1 VNPPADGGGITIGPH
16 KVLFAPPSMEG
27 RPGAW
32 AFIEPSAESLNFLK
46 NDLEA
51 LRKSMKDLGMQ
62 PLTDANLTVVTT
74 ANVAAKAHNA
84 VQAWALGL
92 KDALQ
97 QAWKFTALWLNQ
109 KDEPLVNVHTDF
121 GVDQEA
127 GTELDA
133 LLKAEGQGILSKKT
147 VQEEFKRRGVLSDDF
162 DPDEEEQLLAEQQS
176 NDTLQ
181 PEKMIDPVTGQPLV
195 VTPKPGVPNPPP
207 KPPAQKP
214 ALN

>member
-1 VNPPADGGGITIGPH
+1 VD
-16 KVLFAPPSMEG
+16 G

-32 AFIEPSAESLNFLK
+32 AFIEPSAQSLTFLK
-46 NDLEA
+46 DDLEA

-97 QAWKFTALWLNQ
+97 QAFKFTALWLNQ

-121 GVDQEA
+121 GVD
-127 GTELDA
+127 
-133 LLKAEGQGILSKKT
+133 
-147 VQEEFKRRGVLSDDF
+147 RRRAPSL
-162 DPDEEEQLLAEQQS
+162 
-176 NDTLQ
+176 TRC
-181 PEKMIDPVTGQPLV
+181 
-195 VTPKPGVPNPPP
+195 
-207 KPPAQKP
+207 
-214 ALN
+214 